1 MFPFRKRTLA
11 GAIAAGFIA
20 ASTSAAAQ
28 EDVNQIKQQL
38 DELDQKIRVLQRL
51 QEIDKEAAAAKAKE
65 SASVSAGKEGFFIRS
80 GDNAYSIRIGGNIQ
94 LDSRWYP
101 DKTAALGGTT
111 DQFTLRKVRPVL
123 EGVFYDKIAFRMMPD
138 FGQGQTVLQ
147 DAYIEYRHD
156 KAINVR
162 AGKYKPPVGLE
173 RLQADSETEFVE
185 RSLPTN
191 LVPNRDIGIQLGGS
205 VFSDTLSYQVGVFNG
220 NIDNSTVDA
229 DVNDQKDYLGR
240 VFAEPFRNGE
250 SFLKG
255 LGVGIAY
262 GYGVQQGFFT
272 SATNNSPNLP
282 TYRTVG
288 QQTFFSYESG
298 AFADGP
304 RRRFS
309 PQFYYYNGPYGLLGE
324 YVASEQD
331 VTRSTNRKRNVAS
344 DAWQISAYWVL
355 TGEDASF
362 RNPTPRRPYAI
373 AGPGWGSVELVARY
387 AEQTIDDDAFVG
399 TATTR
404 LANPAAS
411 ARKASNPGVGV
422 NWYFSRNFKIQV
434 NYDQTSFKG
443 GGTVAQGGD
452 KPDEKAIF
460 TRFQANF

>member
-20 ASTSAAAQ
+20 TSTSAAAQ

-65 SASVSAGKEGFFIRS
+65 SATVGAGKEGFYIRS

-101 DKTAALGGTT
+101 DKTTSIGGTT

-147 DAYIEYRHD
+147 DAYIEYRHS
-156 KAINVR
+156 KAANIR
-162 AGKYKPPVGLE
+162 AGKFKPPIGLE
-173 RLQADSETEFVE
+173 RLQADAETEFVE

-191 LVPNRDIGIQLGGS
+191 LVPNRDIGIQWGGS
-205 VFSDTLSYQVGVFNG
+205 VLSDTLSYQAGVFNG
-220 NIDNSTVDA
+220 NVDNSTVDA
-229 DVNDQKDYLGR
+229 DLNDQKDYLAR
-240 VFAEPFRNGE
+240 VFAEPFRKGDG
-250 SFLKG
+250 FLKG
-255 LGVGIAY
+255 LGLGIAY
-262 GYGVQQGFFT
+262 GYGVQQGAIAP
-272 SATNNSPNLP
+272 SNNPNLP

-288 QQTFFSYESG
+288 QQTFFSYLGG

-304 RRRFS
+304 RRRIS

-331 VTRSTNRKRNVAS
+331 VTRSSNRKRNVES

-362 RNPTPRRPYAI
+362 RNPTPSRPYAI
-373 AGPGWGSVELVARY
+373 GGSGWGAVELVARY
-387 AEQTIDDDAFVG
+387 AEQTIDDAAFAG
-399 TATTR
+399 TAGTR
-404 LANPAAS
+404 LADPAAS
-411 ARKASNPGVGV
+411 ARKAKNPGVGV

-434 NYDQTSFKG
+434 NYDRTSFKG
-443 GGTVAQGGD
+443 GGTAAQGGD